1 MKSRFVTGTLV
12 FMLVFGMT
20 LAASAEVTLRHW
32 DWHQPRMNI
41 KLKYMAEYEALNP
54 NVTFDTQV
62 IGWDDYWTRLMSGV
76 AGGDVPDIA
85 QFHNSQTQAFLNH
98 LEAFPADVFDYDRY
112 KEEIINFE
120 AAYLFDGTFHFYPV
134 GIMSGLIFY
143 NADYWEAAGLTEADI
158 PKTWDDFVE
167 IAKLLTKY
175 DSAGDIQV
183 AGFVPNG
190 ILGVFWLDLHYQLGG
205 TLYGEGA
212 KTVAWNN
219 PAGIQAL
226 ELIESMI
233 FEDRVSEVGFLGFNE
248 AMGTGHAGM
257 AYSWSWLGGE
267 LDNNY
272 PDLNWGVFRLPT
284 FDGKL
289 APGPVAR
296 NNHETGMSV
305 MRSVRQENKDA
316 AFEFLRWL
324 YEDTDYLIEVNLV
337 LGTAPS
343 NRTLLDDPRI
353 AASPLISAIAEQVPY
368 TNIPGE
374 IPHEV
379 ENDYGLGMLQD
390 LLFFGYPAAD
400 ALATAEAEANSVLME
415 RAVKWYV
422 EDLYTPVTD

>member
-1 MKSRFVTGTLV
+1 MKSRFVTFTLV
-12 FMLVFGMT
+12 LMLVSGLT
-20 LAASAEVTLRHW
+20 LAANAEVTLRHW
-32 DWHQPRMNI
+32 DWHQPRMNL
-41 KLKYMAEYEALNP
+41 KLKYMAEYEELNP
-54 NVTFDTQV
+54 GVTFETQV

-98 LEAFPADVFDYDRY
+98 LEAFPADIFDYDRY
-112 KEEIINFE
+112 REEIINFE
-120 AAYLFDGTFHFYPV
+120 AAYLFDGTLHFYPV

-143 NADYWEAAGLTEADI
+143 NTDYWEAAGLTEADI
-158 PKTWDDFVE
+158 PTTWDEFAK
-167 IAKLLTKY
+167 IAKTLTQY
-175 DSAGDIQV
+175 DSVGDIQV

-205 TLYGEGA
+205 NLYGKGA
-212 KTVAWNN
+212 QTVDWNN
-219 PAGIQAL
+219 EAGIRAL
-226 ELIESMI
+226 EFIEKLI
-233 FEDRVSEVGFLGFNE
+233 FEDRVSEVGFLGFSE

-257 AYSWSWLGGE
+257 VYSWSWLGGE
-267 LDNNY
+267 LNNNY

-289 APGPVAR
+289 APGPIAR

-305 MRSVRQENKDA
+305 MKAARQENKDA

-324 YEDTDYLIEVNLV
+324 YEDTDYLVEVNLI

-343 NRTLLDDPRI
+343 NITLLDDPRI
-353 AASPLISAIAEQVPY
+353 AEDPLISAIAEQVPY

-390 LLFFGYPAAD
+390 LLFFGYSAAD
-400 ALATAEAEANSVLME
+400 ALAAAEAEANGVLME
-415 RAVKWYV
+415 RPVKWYV
-422 EDLYTPVTD
+422 EDLYTPIAE